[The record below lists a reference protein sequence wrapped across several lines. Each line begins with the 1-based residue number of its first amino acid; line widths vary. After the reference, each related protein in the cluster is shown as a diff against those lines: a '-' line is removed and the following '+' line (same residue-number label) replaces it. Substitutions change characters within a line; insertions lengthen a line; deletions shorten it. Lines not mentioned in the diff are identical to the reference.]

1 MALRYHKTRK
11 KTKLGEDT
19 SIKKQ
24 TRDKMVAR
32 SRGGRR
38 NRQTKPSLE
47 APTKYKVQEYRVE
60 FFDDGTHDEHWGTK
74 GRNQQRNLKKK
85 GTERRLLES
94 GLGY

>member
-1 MALRYHKTRK
+1 
-11 KTKLGEDT
+11 
-19 SIKKQ
+19 
-24 TRDKMVAR
+24 MVAR
-32 SRGGRR
+32 SRGGSR
-38 NRQTKPSLE
+38 NRQAKPSLE

-85 GTERRLLES
+85 GTERRLLKS